1 MIRIIAGKYRSRLL
15 NTPPEEITRPTKN
28 MVREAIFSSL
38 SYDIKNS
45 IVLDL
50 FSGSGAFSFESLSR
64 GAQCAYLVDNNNVA
78 IKVIEENKKSLNE
91 MNAFLFELD
100 YKKALELFV
109 QKNLKFDIVFLDPP
123 YKDNNYLDI
132 INLMLNNDILS
143 KNAIIVCESD
153 HLTDFVSLSFTKIKQ
168 YKYGKTFV
176 YILRR

>member
-1 MIRIIAGKYRSRLL
+1 MIRIISGKYRSRLL
-15 NTPPEEITRPTKN
+15 NIPPEEITRPTKD

-38 SYDIKNS
+38 SYDINNS

-64 GAQCAYLVDNNNVA
+64 GAQCAYIVDNNNVA
-78 IKVIEENKKSLNE
+78 IKVIEENKKLLNE
-91 MNAFLFELD
+91 TNAFIFELD

-109 QKNLKFDIVFLDPP
+109 QKKLKFDIIFIDPP
-123 YKDNNYLDI
+123 YKNNNYIDI
-132 INLMLNNDILS
+132 INLMLNNDILF
-143 KNAIIVCESD
+143 KNAIIICESD
-153 HLTDFVSLSFTKIKQ
+153 HFIDFASLSFSKIKQ